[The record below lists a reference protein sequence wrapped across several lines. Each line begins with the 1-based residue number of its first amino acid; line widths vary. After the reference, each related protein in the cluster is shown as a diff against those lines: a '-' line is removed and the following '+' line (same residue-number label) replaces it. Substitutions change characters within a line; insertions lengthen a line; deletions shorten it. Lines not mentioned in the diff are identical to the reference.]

1 MIAIYPG
8 TFDPLTIGH
17 FDLAERASKMFDT
30 LYVGVSTNATK
41 KTLFT
46 LDERIDLAKNAL
58 KSFDNIIVEGF
69 DGLLVDYA
77 KKIGAN
83 YIIRGMRAVSDFEYE
98 FQLSLMNRKLNNNIE
113 TIFMMPS
120 QENIFLSSTLIKDI
134 AKHGGDLSKFVTKNV
149 EEKLLDKFSNL

>member
-17 FDLAERASKMFDT
+17 FDLAERASKMFNT

-46 LDERIDLAKNAL
+46 LEERIDLAKNAL

>member
-17 FDLAERASKMFDT
+17 FDLAERASKMFNT

>member
-98 FQLSLMNRKLNNNIE
+98 FQLALMNRKLNNNIE